1 MRSAATG
8 PRRGGRE
15 TREAMDAKRAG
26 YGAFVKRLL
35 ADYSVGMRIQTST
48 IKGIDFVSFHLRT
61 NSVLLRVLA
70 VLCTV
75 SSLAPAIGGDDV
87 PSAGMM
93 RYPDVS
99 KTHIVFVYAG
109 DLWTVPRE
117 GGVASP
123 LASPAGSETNPR
135 FSDSGDEIAFV
146 GNYDDGSDIYKC
158 SIDGGIPERVTYHP
172 GRETLCDWTPDGG
185 LLYFSSAFTG
195 LARMTHLLTISD
207 EKPYPVKLPV
217 PYGTNGAI
225 SPDGS
230 WLAYT
235 PYSRDTRTWKRY
247 RGGMASDVWL
257 FNLKTNTSKQIT
269 DWEGTDTLP
278 MWHGQT
284 VYYLSDAGPN
294 SRLNLWSYD
303 TNTGQ
308 REQVTQHADYDVKW
322 PSIGPATDGSG
333 EIVYQQG
340 ASLRLLSLASGE
352 SSAVEVKIPGAR
364 PRLRQMAVDASDN
377 LGGASISPSGKRVA
391 AEARGDIWSLPAK
404 NGTPRNLTATSGVA
418 ERSPSWSPD
427 GRWIAYF
434 SDATGE
440 YELTI
445 TQSDGRGE
453 TRRLTN
459 DGQHWRSN
467 PVWSPDSKWIAF
479 TDKTGAYLLHNIDSG
494 KTQTIYK
501 DPTGDTA
508 TISWSG
514 DSRWIAHT
522 RSAETGL
529 NISAVWVYDVS
540 AGEATQLT
548 SGYFND
554 SSPTFDRKGDFLYYQ
569 SNRRFD
575 SPSYEDIG
583 ESFVYRDTG
592 VLLALPLRS
601 DVKNP
606 LLKSIDTVEWDEE
619 EPDDSDAEDGDEKT
633 EESSDTD
640 GEAEEK
646 ANSTG
651 DDNSGGDSGDDTSG
665 EIAGTW
671 SLTVNSSLVPEEAR
685 SVTMVINRADDGSL
699 SGQLLT
705 PGGSIPLGLPS
716 YDAGSKT
723 FTANVETPLGDAVLT
738 GKVDGNQMTGAAKV
752 TTIGAE
758 LPFTAER
765 ASDSDGASDD
775 DSAAEPKKGK
785 SKEKSKAV
793 EIEFDGAEQR
803 VIPLPV
809 SPGRFRGL
817 QVNSRNQLI
826 YSRASDGIMVFDLS
840 DSSGSEKVVVSGG
853 GGYELSADGK
863 KLLLMRGAISITEP
877 SAGKGPGKTVSTSGM
892 IAHVDP
898 RAEWKQMVVEA
909 WRYQRDFFY
918 DPNMHGVDWPAVRE
932 QYLKLLPDAASRD
945 DVGFIIAE
953 MISELNV
960 GHAYYRGVPLDED
973 VPSSRTAVLGCELE
987 AVDGKFRIAEFW
999 EGGVWDTDAQSPLRT
1014 AGVKAGQYLLEVEGS
1029 ELSTNSNPYQ
1039 ALAGLAGKLV
1049 EVVVSDDTKLD
1060 DGDTRIAV
1068 TLPRSDGD
1076 LRFRHW
1082 IERNRAYVDE
1092 KTDGKVGYIFV
1103 TNTGRPGQNDL
1114 FRQFYA
1120 QSGKAALIIDERWN
1134 GGGQIPTR
1142 FIELLNRPVTNYWA
1156 RRDSVDWVWPPD
1168 SHQGPKC
1175 MLINGMSGSGG
1186 DMFPAL
1192 FKQNKLGKLIGRRTW
1207 GGLVGIQG
1215 NLELIDGG
1223 SVTVPSFAYYQN
1235 DGTWG
1240 IEGHGVDPDIE
1251 VIDDPARMVDGGD
1264 PQLDAAIKHMLEQ
1277 IETSG
1282 YKPPARPA
1290 YPRRE
1295 KMGIPKSDY

>member
-1 MRSAATG
+1 MSLH
-8 PRRGGRE
+8 PRVNGL
-15 TREAMDAKRAG
+15 
-26 YGAFVKRLL
+26 V
-35 ADYSVGMRIQTST
+35 
-48 IKGIDFVSFHLRT
+48 LRF
-61 NSVLLRVLA
+61 LA
-70 VLCTV
+70 VL
-75 SSLAPAIGGDDV
+75 SLLLTAVCPVVANDV
-87 PSAGMM
+87 LPSGGMM

-99 KTHIVFVYAG
+99 ATHIVFVYAG

-123 LASPAGSETNPR
+123 LASPPGREVNPR
-135 FSDSGDEIAFV
+135 FSESGDEIAFV
-146 GNYDDGSDIYKC
+146 GNYDDGTDIYVC
-158 SIDGGIPERVTYHP
+158 SVSGGIPRRVTYHP
-172 GRETLCDWTPDGG
+172 GRETLCDWTPEGG

-195 LARMTHLLTISD
+195 LSRMTHLLTISD
-207 EKPYPVKLPV
+207 EQPYPVKLPV

-225 SPDGS
+225 SPDGA

-303 TNTGQ
+303 TNTGKRQ
-308 REQVTQHADYDVKW
+308 QVTKHADYDVKW
-322 PSIGPATDGSG
+322 PSIGPGPDGSG

-340 ASLRLLSLASGE
+340 TSLRLLTLANGK
-352 SSAVEVKIPGAR
+352 SSSVEVEIPGAR
-364 PRLRQMAVDASDN
+364 PRLRKMAVDAAEN
-377 LGGASISPSGKRVA
+377 IGGASISPSGKRVA
-391 AEARGDIWSLPAK
+391 VEARGDIWSLAAS
-404 NGTPRNLTATSGVA
+404 NGTPRNLTATSGIA
-418 ERSPSWSPD
+418 ERSPAWSPD

-453 TRRLTN
+453 TTRLTN
-459 DGQHWRSN
+459 DGQHWRSD
-467 PVWSPDSKWIAF
+467 PVWSPDSKWIVF
-479 TDKTGAYLLHNIDSG
+479 TDKTGAYLLHNVADS

-501 DPTGDTA
+501 DPTGDTSG
-508 TISWSG
+508 ISWSS

-522 RSAETGL
+522 RSAASGL
-529 NISAVWVYDVS
+529 NNRAIWVYDVTTNES
-540 AGEATQLT
+540 TQLT

-554 SSPTFDRKGDFLYYQ
+554 SSPAFDRKGDFLYYQ
-569 SNRRFD
+569 SNRRF
-575 SPSYEDIG
+575 SNPSYEDIG
-583 ESFVYRDTG
+583 QSFVYRDTG
-592 VLLALPLRS
+592 VLLALPLRG

-606 LLKSIDTVEWDEE
+606 LLKAIDSVEWKEEGSDEA
-619 EPDDSDAEDGDEKT
+619 DTNKDGDESKD
-633 EESSDTD
+633 EASESQEDDESDGD
-640 GEAEEK
+640 EA
-646 ANSTG
+646 
-651 DDNSGGDSGDDTSG
+651 DSNRDM
-665 EIAGTW
+665 IAGSW

-685 SVTMVINRADDGSL
+685 SVTMVINRAEDGSL

-705 PGGSIPLGLPS
+705 PGGAIPLGSPS
-716 YDAGSKT
+716 FDATTKT
-723 FTANVETPLGDAVLT
+723 FTASVETPLGNAALT
-738 GKVDGNQMTGAAKV
+738 GKVDGDQMSGSAKV

-765 ASDSDGASDD
+765 ASDEQESGDGGSDAD
-775 DSAAEPKKGK
+775 AADKKDGK
-785 SKEKSKAV
+785 KKQKAKAV

-809 SPGRFRGL
+809 PPGRFRGL

-826 YSRASDGIMVFDLS
+826 YSRSGTGIMLIDFS
-840 DSSGSEKVVVSGG
+840 DSDASEKSVVAGG
-853 GGYELSADGK
+853 GAYELSADGK
-863 KLLLMRGAISITEP
+863 KLLLLRGGISITEP
-877 SAGKGPGKTVSTSGM
+877 AAGKGPGKTVSTSGM
-892 IAHVDP
+892 IANVDP

-932 QYLKLLPDAASRD
+932 QYLRMLPDAASRD

-973 VPSSRTAVLGCELE
+973 VPSSSTAVLGCELE
-987 AVDGKFRIAEFW
+987 ADSGKFKVSEFW
-999 EGGVWDTDAQSPLRT
+999 EGGVWDTDAQNPLRT
-1014 AGVKAGQYLLEVEGS
+1014 AGVKAGQYLLEVEGR
-1029 ELSTNSNPYQ
+1029 ELSTESNPYQ
-1039 ALAGLAGKLV
+1039 TLAGLAGKLV
-1049 EVVVSDDTKLD
+1049 EVIVSDDAKLD
-1060 DGDTRIAV
+1060 DDDARIAV
-1068 TLPRSDGD
+1068 TLPRSDGE

-1082 IERNRAYVDE
+1082 IEHNRAYVDE
-1092 KTDGKVGYIFV
+1092 KTNGKVGYIFV
-1103 TNTGRPGQNDL
+1103 TNTGQPGQNDL

-1192 FKQNKLGKLIGRRTW
+1192 FKQNGIGKLIGRRTW

-1277 IETSG
+1277 LESSP
-1282 YKPPARPA
+1282 YEPPARPA